1 MAANAPM
8 PQPRTSGSNSSAII
22 TTASNDSAT
31 ANVRAKNCR
40 AMNVSGLGENA
51 VAPVSTV

>member
-22 TTASNDSAT
+22 TTASSDSAT